1 MAGNEAMEQ
10 IQKMAQVGE
19 GMNQGGSMLT
29 QQVAAGAG
37 ATAMVLASHQ
47 RAMLQ
52 GRDLYVV
59 QQNLVNDF
67 QSWDKDDKGLYE
79 LKFGSTNV
87 MGLSIRA
94 AEQVQY
100 RMGHLH
106 SEGSMT
112 PMGQD
117 VLVAMSLTDLVT
129 NTTVSSTQ
137 AVSGTVERKY
147 QMDDRVLHGVRKNTK
162 GETLYIYPATAQELV
177 RDCQKAQSV
186 LLRNCIMR
194 VTPPHVRKAIFDTI
208 KKANA
213 AMFKTS
219 KPQAIAD
226 IVAMG
231 GKLRPS
237 ISAVQM
243 SKYIGH
249 SLEEMTS
256 EEFVELRGAFKAI
269 EEGAVTWADI
279 VERREA
285 TDGVEPAVSVNT
297 GDEHGAAS
305 VGRQPQNGPAGAA
318 GKKQTPPAGSGLPG
332 MTGATPAR

>member
-1 MAGNEAMEQ
+1 MAGNNVMEQ
-10 IQKMAQVGE
+10 IQRMSSSE
-19 GMNQGGSMLT
+19 GMNNGGAMLP
-29 QQVAAGAG
+29 QQVAASAG

-52 GRDLYVV
+52 GRDLIVV
-59 QQNLVNDF
+59 EENLVSDF
-67 QSWDKDDKGLYE
+67 KSWDKDDKGLYE
-79 LKFGSTNV
+79 LKFGSTQV

-112 PMGQD
+112 QMGQD
-117 VLVAMSLTDLVT
+117 VLVAVSLTDLVT

-147 QMDDRVLHGVRKNTK
+147 QMDDRVLQGVRKNSK
-162 GETLYIYPATAQELV
+162 GEQLYIYPATAQEMI

-194 VTPPHVRKAIFDTI
+194 VTPPHVRKSIFETI
-208 KKANA
+208 KMANA
-213 AMFKTS
+213 QMFKTS

-237 ISAVQM
+237 VNARQM
-243 SKYIGH
+243 NEYLGH
-249 SLEEMTS
+249 SMEDMTS
-256 EEFVELRGAFKAI
+256 EEYVELKAIFKAI
-269 EEGAVTWADI
+269 DEGAVTWKEI
-279 VERREA
+279 YEQKQNKE
-285 TDGVEPAVSVNT
+285 GVEPAVGVVDDVPMT
-297 GDEHGAAS
+297 PPPKKVES
-305 VGRQPQNGPAGAA
+305 VGA
-318 GKKQTPPAGSGLPG
+318 GLPG
-332 MTGATPAR
+332 MMNTGTTKK

>member
-1 MAGNEAMEQ
+1 MAGSSALET
-10 IQKMAQVGE
+10 IQRMSSPE
-19 GMNQGGSMLT
+19 GMNGGGAMLP
-29 QQVAAGAG
+29 QQVAASAG

-52 GRDLYVV
+52 GRDLVV
-59 QQNLVNDF
+59 VEQNLVQDF

-79 LKFGSTNV
+79 LKFGQTQV

-94 AEQVQY
+94 AEQMQY

-117 VLVAMSLTDLVT
+117 VLVCVSLTDLVT

-147 QMDDRVLHGVRKNTK
+147 QMEDRVLQGVRKNTK
-162 GETLYIYPATAQELV
+162 GEQLYIYPATAQEMI

-208 KKANA
+208 KMANA
-213 AMFKTS
+213 QMFKTS

-237 ISAVQM
+237 VSAAQM
-243 SKYIGH
+243 SKYLGH
-249 SLEEMTS
+249 SLEEMSS
-256 EEFVELRGAFKAI
+256 EEFVELRQTFKAI
-269 EEGAVTWADI
+269 EEGAVTWKEVQEQRDAK
-279 VERREA
+279 E
-285 TDGVEPAVSVNT
+285 GVEPAVGVVEED
-297 GDEHGAAS
+297 GKVE
-305 VGRQPQNGPAGAA
+305 PAKTSSAPKTA
-318 GKKQTPPAGSGLPG
+318 PTSSAGLPG
-332 MTGATPAR
+332 MGGGRTTAGK